1 MSIIQSITVNHM
13 KTSIL
18 ITRGD
23 SPTRSRE
30 ARKLAEEFSNNEDI
44 ILLDTSL
51 NKGVAQTREFI
62 ANLNKKPYSSKLI
75 SGTILEASNLTL
87 EAQNTLLKTI
97 EEPNSTSRLIL
108 TSQSEYSLLSTI
120 SSRCQKIYLQSSQ
133 TSNTGLVKK
142 ILTSKIADR
151 LELSEK
157 MGLEEWV
164 SYLRSLVRKSIDH
177 PEESKMLLVKLV
189 KYTRFVE
196 KVNSYNKIANSR
208 LSKYLVVMSIPKGL
222 KALA

>member
-1 MSIIQSITVNHM
+1 MH
-13 KTSIL
+13 TSIL

-23 SPTRSRE
+23 STTRSKE

-44 ILLDTSL
+44 ILLDTRV

-62 ANLNKKPYSSKLI
+62 ASLNKKPYSSRLL
-75 SGTILEASNLTL
+75 SGTILEANNLTL

-120 SSRCQKIYLQSSQ
+120 SSRCQKIYLQSNQ
-133 TSNTGLVKK
+133 TNNIDLPKI

-157 MGLEEWV
+157 MSLEEWV
-164 SYLRSLVRKSIDH
+164 SYLRSMVRKSIDH
-177 PEESKMLLVKLV
+177 PKESKMLLIKLV
-189 KYTRFVE
+189 KYIRFVE
-196 KVNSYNKIANSR
+196 RVNSYNQIANSR
-208 LSKYLVVMSIPKGL
+208 LSRYLVVMSIPKGL
-222 KALA
+222 RALA